1 MKRHRISIAFFLFW
15 CLVTPELAV
24 SSGAEQDLES
34 GKRFLYTA
42 KRMGIP
48 ILKASLLIGNT
59 AENKNIYKIRVDI
72 VTVNVG
78 LLFRMNNHFISTFD
92 GITGAP
98 LQYVKEV
105 DQGGL
110 FIKTKNYV
118 QTITFDT
125 IRNTVILEKR
135 GEKEKK
141 EVSVPKDTY
150 DPLSM
155 FARYYLKE
163 GMPLNQDIR
172 MTIFDGVKVRS
183 IVFHSRPEK
192 ISTEMTGEVEAVLV
206 ESTIAFGS
214 FENKEGTIRIW
225 YSKDSKR
232 TPLRMELDLPV
243 GKIQFE
249 LDEIKEVKK
258 NKIKE

>member
-1 MKRHRISIAFFLFW
+1 MKRHRTFIAFFLFW
-15 CLVTPELAV
+15 CLIIPKLAV
-24 SSGAEQDLES
+24 SAGTNQDLEA
-34 GKRFLYTA
+34 GKLFLYTA

-59 AENKNIYKIRVDI
+59 AENKNSYKIRVDI

-78 LLFRMNNHFISTFD
+78 LLFRMNNHFTSTFD
-92 GITGAP
+92 GNTGVP
-98 LQYVKEV
+98 LQYVKDV

-118 QTITFDT
+118 QTLTFDFSRNIIT
-125 IRNTVILEKR
+125 IENK
-135 GEKEKK
+135 GDKEKK
-141 EVSVPKDTY
+141 EVSVPKDTF